1 MADIEDFETGE
12 STANTPQATTGELVG
27 MLTPLGI
34 GLDSYFEATSI
45 YRGTVVSGGTRVLA
59 DIGDVGRGRRKVEF
73 TLSEAD
79 LPSGTYPLPSE
90 KIKNVLY
97 ATQPNNEGAIKTYPV
112 KSGEFVLVNRAPE
125 LYLAGHFRFET
136 HPVENLAYL
145 VAVHR
150 FEIKGQN

>member
-12 STANTPQATTGELVG
+12 SAANTPQATTGELVG
-27 MLTPLGI
+27 TLTSLGI
-34 GLDSYFEATSI
+34 SLDFETTSM

-59 DIGDVGRGRRKVEF
+59 DIGDAGTGRRKVEF

-136 HPVENLAYL
+136 HPVENLAYR